1 MQRYSFFCVF
11 LQNIAANITETMNG
25 KKELKRL
32 YPDGMVAFDKEHRYN
47 LYYSLEQV
55 EEIKA
60 LDAAEKKCHFGGQ
73 DRC

>member
-1 MQRYSFFCVF
+1 
-11 LQNIAANITETMNG
+11 MNG

-32 YPDGMVAFDKEHRYN
+32 FPDGMVAFDKEHRYN
-47 LYYSLEQV
+47 LYYSLEHV

>member
-1 MQRYSFFCVF
+1 
-11 LQNIAANITETMNG
+11 MNG

-32 YPDGMVAFDKEHRYN
+32 YPDGMVAFDKAHRDN
-47 LYYSLEQV
+47 LYYSLEHV

-60 LDAAEKKCHFGGQ
+60 LDAAEKKSHIGGQ

>member
-32 YPDGMVAFDKEHRYN
+32 YPDGMVAFDKEHRDN
-47 LYYSLEQV
+47 LYYSLEHV

-60 LDAAEKKCHFGGQ
+60 LDAAEKKSHIGGQ

>member
-1 MQRYSFFCVF
+1 
-11 LQNIAANITETMNG
+11 MNG

-32 YPDGMVAFDKEHRYN
+32 FPDGMVAFDKEHRYN
-47 LYYSLEQV
+47 LLYYSLEQV